1 MTSDIETTACGCAT
15 ATQAEFVA
23 LSERNTLAFNADACI
38 NCGMCSAVCPQGVFA
53 PGARG
58 MRRVQIVR
66 ADACMECGACQL
78 NCPTSALKVDSGV
91 GCAAAMINAALRG
104 LKEPSCG
111 GPESSC
117 GGPEPMCGGP
127 EPAACCG

>member
-1 MTSDIETTACGCAT
+1 MASCSEKTTCGCAT
-15 ATQAEFVA
+15 ATQVEFAA
-23 LSERNTLAFNADACI
+23 LSQRNTLAFNAEACI

-58 MRRVQIVR
+58 TRRVQIVR

-78 NCPTSALKVDSGV
+78 NCPTGALQVDSGV

-111 GPESSC
+111 GPE
-117 GGPEPMCGGP
+117 
-127 EPAACCG
+127 PASCCG

>member
-1 MTSDIETTACGCAT
+1 MASTIETVTYGCT
-15 ATQAEFVA
+15 SEVQTGFVA
-23 LSERNTLAFNADACI
+23 LSPRNTLEFNAEACI
-38 NCGMCSAVCPQGVFA
+38 NCGMCSAVCPQSVFA

-58 MRRVQIVR
+58 TRRVQIVQ

-78 NCPTSALKVDSGV
+78 NCPTGALKVDSGV

-104 LKEPSCG
+104 LKEPTCG
-111 GPESSC
+111 D
-117 GGPEPMCGGP
+117 PEPACGSS

>member
-1 MTSDIETTACGCAT
+1 MTSDIETTACGCVT
-15 ATQAEFVA
+15 AAQAKFVA
-23 LSERNTLAFNADACI
+23 LSKRNTLAFNAEACI

-58 MRRVQIVR
+58 TRRVQIVQ
-66 ADACMECGACQL
+66 ADACMECGACML

-111 GPESSC
+111 GPE
-117 GGPEPMCGGP
+117 PTCGGP

>member
-1 MTSDIETTACGCAT
+1 MASCNGALGAVAAQT
-15 ATQAEFVA
+15 EFVP
-23 LSERNTLAFNADACI
+23 LSKRNTLAFNADACI
-38 NCGMCSAVCPQGVFA
+38 NCGMCTAVCPHSVFA

-58 MRRVQIVR
+58 TRRVQIVR
-66 ADACMECGACQL
+66 ADACMECGACML
-78 NCPTSALKVDSGV
+78 NCPTGALFVDSGV

-111 GPESSC
+111 GPEPTC
-117 GGPEPMCGGP
+117 CGP